1 MGKFIGNAGAVVLG
15 VLIFLLLIS
24 IMIFIPAI
32 ILNYILLSMG
42 IAVSFWVSVGIVS
55 FIFLIALG
63 IKNIWRLD

>member
-1 MGKFIGNAGAVVLG
+1 MGKFIGNAGAMVLG

-42 IAVSFWVSVGIVS
+42 IAVSFWLSVLIVV
-55 FIFLIALG
+55 FIYIIAVF
-63 IKNIWRLD
+63 IKSL

>member
-1 MGKFIGNAGAVVLG
+1 MGKLLENVGSLILG

-42 IAVSFWVSVGIVS
+42 IAVSFWVSVAIVV
-55 FIFLIALG
+55 FIYLIAVC
-63 IKNIWRLD
+63 IKNI

>member
-1 MGKFIGNAGAVVLG
+1 MGKFIGNAGAMVLG

>member
-1 MGKFIGNAGAVVLG
+1 MSKLLENVGSLILG

-42 IAVSFWVSVGIVS
+42 IAVSFWVSVAIVV
-55 FIFLIALG
+55 FIYLIAVC
-63 IKNIWRLD
+63 IKNI

>member
-1 MGKFIGNAGAVVLG
+1 MGKFIGNAGAMVLG

-63 IKNIWRLD
+63 IKNI

>member
-1 MGKFIGNAGAVVLG
+1 MGKLLENVGSLILG

-42 IAVSFWVSVGIVS
+42 IAVSFWVSVAIVV
-55 FIFLIALG
+55 FIYLIAVC
-63 IKNIWRLD
+63 IKSI